1 GEVHIDDVPS
11 LGDWKTAWDHVAFDG
26 FLGSRMILQ
35 TVWQGCDSALAAPL
49 VLDLARL
56 TLRARQKGITG
67 PLRELGFSFKDP
79 VGDGPAA
86 LAEQYADLLTLAAR
100 LRDDA
105 GGPDGPDG
113 GDGGD
118 GGGGGG
124 GVRDRRG
131 PHGRPDPQGGPDQHG
146 SEVRR

>member
-1 GEVHIDDVPS
+1 
-11 LGDWKTAWDHVAFDG
+11 GDWQTAGDHVAFDG

-56 TLRARQKGITG
+56 TLRARQKGLTG
-67 PLRELGFSFKDP
+67 PLRELGFYFKDP

-105 GGPDGPDG
+105 GAEGPDG

-118 GGGGGG
+118 GR
-124 GVRDRRG
+124 RDRRS
-131 PHGRPDPQGGPDQHG
+131 PQARPDPRGGHDQHG
-146 SEVRR
+146 SEAGR